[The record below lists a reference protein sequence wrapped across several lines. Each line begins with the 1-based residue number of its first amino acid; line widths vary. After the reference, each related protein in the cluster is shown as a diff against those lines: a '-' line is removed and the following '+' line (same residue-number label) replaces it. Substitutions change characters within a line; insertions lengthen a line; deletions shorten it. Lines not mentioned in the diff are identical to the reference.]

1 MEQLACNL
9 AIAYIVVMGM
19 LGFILMGIDKRRAI
33 KKKWRVPEKTLLM
46 VAVLGGGIGSFL
58 GMILFRHKIRHL
70 AFMILLPLAAA
81 AYAGILLKICKII

>member
-9 AIAYIVVMGM
+9 AIAYIAVMGM

-33 KKKWRVPEKTLLM
+33 KKKWRVQEKTLLM

-81 AYAGILLKICKII
+81 AYVGILLKICRII